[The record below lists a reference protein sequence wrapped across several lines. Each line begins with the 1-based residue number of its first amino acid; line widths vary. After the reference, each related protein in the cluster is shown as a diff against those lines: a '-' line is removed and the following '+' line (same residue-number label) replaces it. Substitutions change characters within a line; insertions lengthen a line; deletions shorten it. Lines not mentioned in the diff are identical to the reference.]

1 MNRHIKNKVVFIGK
15 SMLWS
20 LLLYITMM
28 LVVYHDEVSNVIT
41 GHNAV
46 AVITGT
52 EQPVTDTPDIP
63 KKQGV
68 IKSLAVIV
76 RTINGF
82 ASVSA
87 GS

>member
-28 LVVYHDEVSNVIT
+28 LVVYHDEVSNAIT
-41 GHNAV
+41 GRNAV
-46 AVITGT
+46 AVITDA
-52 EQPVTDTPDIP
+52 EQPITDAPELP

-68 IKSLAVIV
+68 IKSIATIV
-76 RTINGF
+76 RTLSGF